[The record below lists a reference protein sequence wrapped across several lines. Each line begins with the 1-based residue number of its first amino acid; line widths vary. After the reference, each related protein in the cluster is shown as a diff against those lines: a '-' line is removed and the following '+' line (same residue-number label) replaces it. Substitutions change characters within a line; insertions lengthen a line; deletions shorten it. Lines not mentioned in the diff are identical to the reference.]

1 MAKAKLEMK
10 EKIKELEKL
19 YEAFGDRLCDEDK
32 ENLENR
38 LDELLQELYDK
49 ITEDRIRRIET
60 MLNMPNFDDK
70 IKV

>member
-19 YEAFGDRLCDEDK
+19 YEAFGERLCDEDK